1 MIPKW
6 VYARLRR
13 AGKKFAENPVPD
25 FVRVVGGKMWH
36 GFFGSKLVGLLSR
49 CSEVG
54 CGEEFWRF
62 GGLTL
67 CVYACGHVKK

>member
-1 MIPKW
+1 
-6 VYARLRR
+6 
-13 AGKKFAENPVPD
+13 
-25 FVRVVGGKMWH
+25 MWH
-36 GFFGSKLVGLLSR
+36 GFFGSKLVGLSSR

-67 CVYACGHVKK
+67 CVYACGRVKK